1 MQHVS
6 WHHINK
12 MSKAGGE
19 QAVNDPGWWSSPKGM
34 ECETH
39 HNRFT
44 REKIHVR
51 VAESLAFGLII
62 SCIKQH
68 GGGNGKLAGSSKVGE
83 FARDTLRYLARQKKE
98 TFNWEKVKNDIIE
111 KGGYIHYITSD
122 VGRPTE

>member
-51 VAESLAFGLII
+51 VVRRALA
-62 SCIKQH
+62 CH
-68 GGGNGKLAGSSKVGE
+68 
-83 FARDTLRYLARQKKE
+83 ARL
-98 TFNWEKVKNDIIE
+98 KVKAL
-111 KGGYIHYITSD
+111 T
-122 VGRPTE
+122 